1 MVHPT
6 LQISQTFSINFAP
19 YVDKTVSPTTRNLP
33 AIIILPIF
41 VLFLIIFS
49 IICCCCW
56 DDISCCNGN
65 CCECCDK
72 DTCKNFFIGLL
83 CWLPYILY
91 LIFVYLPCALIES
104 I

>member
-41 VLFLIIFS
+41 VLCLIIFS
-49 IICCCCW
+49 IISCCC
-56 DDISCCNGN
+56 
-65 CCECCDK
+65 
-72 DTCKNFFIGLL
+72 
-83 CWLPYILY
+83 
-91 LIFVYLPCALIES
+91 
-104 I
+104 